1 MKILISGGCKNG
13 KTALALKIAEK
24 LGKNRKRYY
33 VAAMIP
39 YDDEDRARIKRHIA
53 EREGRGFITLEIGR
67 DIASCLQDENGVYLI
82 DSVTALLTN
91 EMFLPDG
98 TVDTASEK
106 RCTDG
111 LLTVACKAHDAIFVT
126 DDIFSDAE
134 RYDEITEAYRISLAA
149 LNRALAKECDTV
161 IELCAGNMII
171 HKGGFDL

>member
-1 MKILISGGCKNG
+1 MNILISGGCKNG

-24 LGKNRKRYY
+24 LNKSTNRYY

-53 EREGRGFITLEIGR
+53 EREGRGFVTLEIGHN
-67 DIASCLQDENGVYLI
+67 IASCIQDENGVYLI

-98 TVDTASEK
+98 TVDTAPEK
-106 RCTDG
+106 GCADG
-111 LLTVACKAHDAIFVT
+111 LLTVVHKAHDVIFVT
-126 DDIFSDAE
+126 DDIFSDAG
-134 RYDEITEAYRISLAA
+134 RYDEITEAYRRSLAA
-149 LNRALAKECDTV
+149 LNRELAKECDTV

-171 HKGGFDL
+171 HKGGLDL